1 MKSGI
6 AKERNCQAKAILIVC
21 PSIQDSIIPTEEQID
36 MHSTDSKPSI
46 NETSLLPSSST
57 RGRNETWPCI
67 LKPSRGTKRTAH
79 AAAVFLGGVAGQS
92 SVTFSGAAGQNKIQ
106 GLDAKRHRSIQAS
119 HTTVTKQEQTDET
132 NKNKET

>member
-1 MKSGI
+1 VTGNFDRDRRKNSLQPRQQKSNLAKIRKHAILSEKINALKTIGKKMKSGI

-57 RGRNETWPCI
+57 RGRNET
-67 LKPSRGTKRTAH
+67 
-79 AAAVFLGGVAGQS
+79 
-92 SVTFSGAAGQNKIQ
+92 
-106 GLDAKRHRSIQAS
+106 
-119 HTTVTKQEQTDET
+119 
-132 NKNKET
+132 